1 MLYKFPCNFFQLNQS
16 CFILLFHAY
25 RTAPATITE
34 ASITTRPALNTA
46 QSTTELSFKNN
57 SKAGVELGQLLSTHI
72 GSSGHPYRAAHA
84 VGVVPFVDTFSVDT
98 SFHLNVPSFVA
109 VPLHPTHSS
118 NVEYDG
124 TNFTV
129 ALRHLPL

>member
-1 MLYKFPCNFFQLNQS
+1 M
-16 CFILLFHAY
+16 
-25 RTAPATITE
+25 
-34 ASITTRPALNTA
+34 
-46 QSTTELSFKNN
+46 
-57 SKAGVELGQLLSTHI
+57 

-84 VGVVPFVDTFSVDT
+84 VALLVVIFHA
-98 SFHLNVPSFVA
+98 FHLKVPSLVA

-129 ALRHLPL
+129 EFKHRPLPAEPERSLQPAQTVPAGHAVDAFCGEHHGKGAVAVEEEEEEEEVMFVAVDTAKKFQMKRSTSL